1 MNKDK
6 INHLDSIRGIAS
18 IFVLLS
24 HISLVYFI
32 YIHNFDRQ
40 TIPKD
45 YNIQSWIHNSP
56 FTFLFSGTSAV
67 YIFFIMSGIVLS
79 ASAKKK
85 KYSLVASM
93 ISRYFRLALPAA
105 LSCCLAFLIYLFVY
119 KLSIPRVVI
128 PINNAVNIEVM
139 DFWNALL
146 EGGLSSIFDLR
157 FANYYNPVLWTM
169 SIEFYCSILIFVAYK
184 TQMPMVSM
192 PILILTLAMFGY
204 QPLLGGICFYIGMII
219 NEKLINYENKG
230 IGIPMLIAGLYFSG
244 AHDTSASY
252 YLFSSVLGKN
262 TYTILNFFGAL
273 FIIIGVSLTSI
284 IKSFLSWNIFLRL
297 GQLSFPLYL
306 THWAMIYFSFNVLCY
321 FNEINN
327 LINSVVIIL
336 GSLLLAYG
344 FSYIDRMAIKISSYI
359 KRKGV
364 NNYTLDTSV

>member
-40 TIPKD
+40 IIPKD
-45 YNIQSWIHNSP
+45 YNVQSWIHNSP

-93 ISRYFRLALPAA
+93 FSRYLRLALPVA
-105 LSCCLAFLIYLFVY
+105 LSCCLAFLIYLFAY
-119 KLSIPRVVI
+119 KLSIPRAVI

-139 DFWNALL
+139 TFWNALL
-146 EGGLSSIFDLR
+146 EGGFSSIFNLH
-157 FANYYNPVLWTM
+157 FANNYNPVLWTM
-169 SIEFYCSILIFVAYK
+169 SIEFYCSILIFISYK

-192 PILILTLAMFGY
+192 PILLLILAMFGY

-219 NEKLINYENKG
+219 NEKLINYENKK
-230 IGIPMLIAGLYFSG
+230 LEFHY
-244 AHDTSASY
+244 
-252 YLFSSVLGKN
+252 
-262 TYTILNFFGAL
+262 
-273 FIIIGVSLTSI
+273 
-284 IKSFLSWNIFLRL
+284 
-297 GQLSFPLYL
+297 
-306 THWAMIYFSFNVLCY
+306 
-321 FNEINN
+321 
-327 LINSVVIIL
+327 
-336 GSLLLAYG
+336 
-344 FSYIDRMAIKISSYI
+344 
-359 KRKGV
+359 
-364 NNYTLDTSV
+364 